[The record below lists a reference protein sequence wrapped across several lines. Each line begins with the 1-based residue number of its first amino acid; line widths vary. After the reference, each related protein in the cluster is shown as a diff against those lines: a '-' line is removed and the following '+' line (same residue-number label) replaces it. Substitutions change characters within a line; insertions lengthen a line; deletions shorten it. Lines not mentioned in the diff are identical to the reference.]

1 MLRPEPKYGKAP
13 INDDAFLSISEVAV
27 LLNTSKSSVNALFNK
42 TDCPAKRIPK
52 VGWRVRKS
60 DLFQYVDNLNKN
72 EY

>member
-13 INDDAFLSISEVAV
+13 IEGDAFLTPDETAILLQVSKDAV
-27 LLNTSKSSVNALFNK
+27 YKLFNK
-42 TDCPAKRIPK
+42 TDFPAKKIPA

-60 DLFQYVDNLNKN
+60 DVFQYVNNITKN